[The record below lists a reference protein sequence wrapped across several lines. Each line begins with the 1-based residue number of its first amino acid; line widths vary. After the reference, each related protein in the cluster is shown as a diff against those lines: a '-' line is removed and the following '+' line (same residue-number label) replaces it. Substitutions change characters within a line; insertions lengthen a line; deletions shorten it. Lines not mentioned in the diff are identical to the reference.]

1 MDGKAPANNT
11 RKDLRTIKRFVT
23 THTPEGITTFSD
35 ALPEDAPFQT
45 LPDNV
50 DFALCYATDRFPVNL
65 NDDADIKTYRH
76 YTENLPGIT
85 LPTGTVLRVVDIPPG
100 AISPMHRT
108 ISLDY
113 GVVLEGEIDLIL
125 DSGEKRVMKRGDISV
140 QRGTNH
146 AWKNRSEESWARML
160 YVLQPATSLKVAGQ
174 ELHDNSMH
182 TIPGYEEDAEAKD

>member
-1 MDGKAPANNT
+1 MDNKAPANNA
-11 RKDLRTIKRFVT
+11 RKDLRMIKRFVT
-23 THTPEGITTFSD
+23 THTPEGTATFSD
-35 ALPEDAPFQT
+35 VLPEDAPFQT

-50 DFALCYATDRFPVNL
+50 DFALCYATDQFPVNL
-65 NDDADIKTYRH
+65 NDEADIKTYRH

-85 LPTGTVLRVVDIPPG
+85 LPTGTVLRVVDMPPG

-125 DSGEKRVMKRGDISV
+125 DSGEKRVMRRGDISV

-146 AWKNRSEESWARML
+146 AWKNRSGESWARML

-174 ELHDNSMH
+174 ELHDNSTH
-182 TIPGYEEDAEAKD
+182 TIPGYEEEAVAKD

>member
-1 MDGKAPANNT
+1 MEKTPADNA
-11 RKDLRTIKRFVT
+11 RKDLRPIKRFIT
-23 THTPEGITTFSD
+23 THTADGTTTFSNVFS
-35 ALPEDAPFQT
+35 EDAPFLT

-50 DFALCYATDRFPVNL
+50 DFALCYATNQFPVNL
-65 NDDADIKTYRH
+65 NDEADISTYRH

-113 GVVLEGEIDLIL
+113 GVVLEGEIELIL
-125 DSGEKRVMKRGDISV
+125 DSGEKRVMRRGDISI

-146 AWKNRSEESWARML
+146 AWKNRSSESWARML
-160 YVLQPATSLKVAGQ
+160 YVL
-174 ELHDNSMH
+174 
-182 TIPGYEEDAEAKD
+182 